1 MQALMDPQLWISLVT
16 LTLLEIVLGIDN
28 IVFITI
34 LAGKLPEHQQAKARK
49 LGLAAA
55 LITRLL
61 LLASLSF
68 IVKLTHPLFAVAG
81 KEISGRDLVLILGGL
96 FLLYKSTTEIHEKV
110 THEEDMSG
118 KPLKSGK
125 SKKAAFAGVIIQ
137 IMFLDIIFSLDS
149 VITAVGMVDNLYVM
163 MAAVVIAVIL
173 MLFAVNAISHFVNT
187 YPTVKMLAL
196 SFLILVGVALIAEG
210 LGVHFPK
217 GYIYFHVL
225 LHGCGSAE
233 YPGLQGAQ
241 EAGLRIRLRD

>member
-1 MQALMDPQLWISLVT
+1 MQALTDPQTWISLVT

-34 LAGKLPEHQQAKARK
+34 LAGKLPAHQQPKARK

-68 IVKLTHPLFAVAG
+68 IVKLTHPLFSIAG
-81 KEISGRDLVLILGGL
+81 REISGRDLVLILGGL

-118 KPLKSGK
+118 KPLKPGK
-125 SKKAAFAGVIIQ
+125 AKAAFAGVIIQ

-163 MAAVVIAVIL
+163 MAAVVLAVIL
-173 MLFAVNAISHFVNT
+173 MLLAVNAISHFVNA

-210 LGVHFPK
+210 LGVHIPK
-217 GYIYFHVL
+217 GYIYFSMFFSMSVEILNIRASRGKKRAH
-225 LHGCGSAE
+225 
-233 YPGLQGAQ
+233 
-241 EAGLRIRLRD
+241 AG